1 MPEPGSLS
9 EVADPNHHPRE
20 RVPRQGHRRAEHES
34 AQRPPELSAP
44 AGRER
49 DDGHVDQ
56 DEVRSGKHQQ
66 PGQHADAQPPAEQR
80 RPDEPHHEGDR
91 EVGLQADR
99 RVEQRARQQDSHAE
113 PRHEPTVQPGVA
125 SEGVQPEGSGSGR
138 RDEQDTGRKNRRVQQ
153 EGQRGEQ
160 PHIQRT
166 RRGIRRDPFDQRPLF
181 MQGEVPGVGQR
192 NVAVVRQGGAGHQ
205 EQQSTAD
212 RADRRQPCGGP
223 LASRLPSATGAERP
237 GLVTCPAIP
246 PPTATGRSVTA
257 RDSTTDS
264 DLPGA
269 ARGSSRGMAVMC
281 STRRS
286 RRWQDRFAFD
296 PRTETCS

>member
-113 PRHEPTVQPGVA
+113 PRHEPTIQPGVA

-138 RDEQDTGRKNRRVQQ
+138 RDEQDTGR
-153 EGQRGEQ
+153 
-160 PHIQRT
+160 RT
-166 RRGIRRDPFDQRPLF
+166 GACSKKVNAASSHTFSGL
-181 MQGEVPGVGQR
+181 
-192 NVAVVRQGGAGHQ
+192 VAVFA
-205 EQQSTAD
+205 EIPSTNAHCSC
-212 RADRRQPCGGP
+212 RARF
-223 LASRLPSATGAERP
+223 LA
-237 GLVTCPAIP
+237 
-246 PPTATGRSVTA
+246 
-257 RDSTTDS
+257 
-264 DLPGA
+264 
-269 ARGSSRGMAVMC
+269 
-281 STRRS
+281 
-286 RRWQDRFAFD
+286 
-296 PRTETCS
+296 